1 MVCRRRRWPTGIARH
16 AFGVGP
22 MLVAVLAL
30 AMLVGAGERKLMDG
44 LRP

>member
-16 AFGVGP
+16 TFGVGL